1 MFAKQILTFILCFC
15 LIFSGQ
21 SFAAGSSSS
30 LLAELLIQH
39 REIKTGAGALEMISK
54 HGQALAD
61 TSFKL
66 MADPKNRNFLNSAEG
81 MELRKHQEM
90 LNNFLAI
97 QNHFK
102 KCVKNKLSKR
112 MLQDRVLQSSLQSMR
127 VIDDSALP
135 CLPPNL
141 NSMTKTYSDFNNG
154 VMKLMKQVVKPNFQ
168 NELSQQIIF
177 NTAKSML
184 AFNQKFSPA
193 FMKGGYLTQKE
204 MDGIVADVC
213 LKKIGHSAR
222 NSERVDVCKKMDP
235 KFKLALK
242 KKLIAFSET
251 QKREAKWTPQ
261 KATTSLNASI
271 DRLNK
276 TLSKVKVKKD
286 VGLIYD
292 SANLDNEES
301 KRNFEQ
307 YVNQYM
313 LEASKEAGPL
323 LLTRTMKQQSGS
335 IKRYDADDT
344 FKNKS
349 TSKFQFT
356 LHQKISEADV
366 LASIEEAEAKM
377 QEQARTILTIA
388 HDATKTNGKIIANDA
403 DINELVKINPFAAG
417 QLLLNKPEY
426 TGLMCDSINKINQ
439 EDVSDEQQD
448 KYFMVGAAILG
459 GGLLLTGV
467 GTLAGAYLIT
477 GSLTAGVAAGTI
489 GGSILGYT
497 ALAGSALEL
506 ASAGYNG
513 HKAIEQ
519 YQEMNRLEAAFLT
532 QNTDGFATIEA
543 KNALIEFKDA
553 RLSAAISLAN
563 VGLSLTTA
571 GKLFNILK
579 STNAKISPDQIQA
592 AAKILRLIGET
603 QIATRLKNAAL
614 LMGEGGLEKVNS
626 FLLYLLSASEST
638 RNKFLELLKNEK
650 TTPEKLAQV
659 IEQALK

>member
-1 MFAKQILTFILCFC
+1 MFAKQILNFILCFC
-15 LIFSGQ
+15 LTFSGQ
-21 SFAAGSSSS
+21 SFAVGTSSS

-39 REIKTGAGALEMISK
+39 REIKSGTGALEMISK
-54 HGQALAD
+54 HGKALAD
-61 TSFKL
+61 ASFKL
-66 MADPKNRNFLNSAEG
+66 MADPKNKSFLESVEG
-81 MELRKHQEM
+81 MEFRKHQEM
-90 LNNFLAI
+90 LTKFLAI

-112 MLQDRVLQSSLQSMR
+112 KLQDRILQSSLQSMG
-127 VIDDSALP
+127 VIDDSARP
-135 CLPPNL
+135 CLPPNI
-141 NSMTKTYSDFNNG
+141 NSITETYFDFNNG

-177 NTAKSML
+177 NTAKSL
-184 AFNQKFSPA
+184 VAFKRKFSPD

-204 MDGIVADVC
+204 MDGIVENVC
-213 LKKIGHSAR
+213 LKKNGHSHR
-222 NSERVDVCKKMDP
+222 NAERIDVCKKMDP
-235 KFKLALK
+235 KFKITLT

-251 QKREAKWTPQ
+251 QKRQDKWTPQ
-261 KATTSLNASI
+261 TATTSLNASI

-276 TLSKVKVKKD
+276 TLNKVKVKKD

-301 KRNFEQ
+301 KRNFDQ
-307 YVNQYM
+307 YVSQYM

-323 LLTRTMKQQSGS
+323 LLTKTLKQQSGS
-335 IKRYDADDT
+335 IKRFHTDDT

-349 TSKFQFT
+349 TSTFQFI
-356 LHQKISEADV
+356 LHQKINEEDV
-366 LASIEEAEAKM
+366 RASIKEAEAKM
-377 QEQARTILTIA
+377 QEQAKTILTIA
-388 HDATKTNGKIIANDA
+388 HDSTKTNGKIIANDN

-417 QLLLNKPEY
+417 QLLLTKPEY

-439 EDVSDEQQD
+439 EDVSEEQQD
-448 KYFMVGAAILG
+448 KYFMVGAAVLG

-506 ASAGYNG
+506 ASAGYYG
-513 HKAIEQ
+513 QKAFDQ

-532 QNTDGFATIEA
+532 QNTDGIATIEA

-579 STNAKISPDQIQA
+579 STNAKIGPDQIQA
-592 AAKILRLIGET
+592 AAKILRMIGKT

-614 LMGEGGLEKVNS
+614 LMGEGGLEKLNS
-626 FLLYLLSASEST
+626 FFLYLLSASETT
-638 RNKFLELLKNEK
+638 RSKFLELLKNEK
-650 TTPEKLAQV
+650 TTPEKLAQI